1 MIGSSVFLG
10 MLVALPISAQTA
22 PAASSTPASTSHVRA
37 QLLSSVKAAKARVND
52 PVRAQT
58 MTPLT
63 LADGTVIPIGSTLSG
78 HVLKVESDSGD
89 RHMSSIAITFESVD
103 LKKRQRLPFESVEL
117 KKRQTLPLKLSIASA
132 KAPAP
137 AAALIGDNTSQTASR
152 NADGV
157 ADSHALSDAYTAQDD
172 STGLVTSGSDGTPG
186 KAKAAHTG
194 SVIGLPGVTLVV
206 DDGPN
211 AVSTFIS
218 AKKNFQ
224 LDSGLH
230 LMLVV
235 APLYTTPV
243 PPRPIL
249 SNPR

>member
-1 MIGSSVFLG
+1 MSNLMIGNSVFLG

-22 PAASSTPASTSHVRA
+22 PAASSTPASTSHVQA

-63 LADGTVIPIGSTLSG
+63 LADGAVIPIGSTLSG

-89 RHMSSIAITFESVD
+89 RHMSSIAITFESV
-103 LKKRQRLPFESVEL
+103 EL
-117 KKRQTLPLKLSIASA
+117 KKRQTLPLKLWIASA

-157 ADSHALSDAYTAQDD
+157 ADSHALSGDAYTARDD

-186 KAKAAHTG
+186 KATAAHTG